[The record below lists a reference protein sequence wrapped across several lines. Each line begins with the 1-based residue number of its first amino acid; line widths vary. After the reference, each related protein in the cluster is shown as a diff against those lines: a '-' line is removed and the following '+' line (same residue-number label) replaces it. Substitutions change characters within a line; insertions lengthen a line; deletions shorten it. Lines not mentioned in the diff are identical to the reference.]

1 MIGFKESDTT
11 SKTGDQKKLDKSE
24 KSVEDEADEVED
36 EVVEQEATDE
46 DPREHLNIVFIGH
59 VGNVLEKNSRSPNFV
74 SQMLG
79 KVHFQEAFYI

>member
-36 EVVEQEATDE
+36 EVMEQEATDE

-59 VGNVLEKNSRSPNFV
+59 VGNVLEKNSRSPKFV